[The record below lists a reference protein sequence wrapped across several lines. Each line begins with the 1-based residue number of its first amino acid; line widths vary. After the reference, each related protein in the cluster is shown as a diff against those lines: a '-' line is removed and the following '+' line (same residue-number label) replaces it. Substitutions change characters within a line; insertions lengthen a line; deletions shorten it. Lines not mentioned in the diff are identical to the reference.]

1 MCFLTLVGF
10 FQIYTQ
16 EWNCWIMLL
25 CLVAHSCLFW
35 DPMDCSLP
43 GSSVHGDSAGK
54 NTGVSCHALLPTQ
67 GSNPG
72 LLSCITGGFS
82 TSWATREAQEYWSGY
97 PIPSPGDLPDPGIE
111 PGSAALQVICGSS
124 VFSFLRPLHSLFH
137 SGYTNSVHEF
147 PFSPHLQQHLL
158 LVLFL
163 MISKLTGVR
172 WYLIVVLICNF
183 PDD

>member
-111 PGSAALQVICGSS
+111 LGFPTLREDSLSTELHGKPLEAWSLNRWTGREVPTSTILWLMNHVH
-124 VFSFLRPLHSLFH
+124 VF
-137 SGYTNSVHEF
+137 
-147 PFSPHLQQHLL
+147 
-158 LVLFL
+158 
-163 MISKLTGVR
+163 
-172 WYLIVVLICNF
+172 
-183 PDD
+183 